1 MVKLHEKGTHCW
13 EENTSVNIC
22 KKKII
27 LKSREKKKEKSKHKS
42 RPPEQKPIYSR
53 FSIPRRINNWHVG
66 ASEAA
71 TKQMDRYGYSPS
83 YIY

>member
-27 LKSREKKKEKSKHKS
+27 LKSREKKKKKKVNTKVGL
-42 RPPEQKPIYSR
+42 QNKNL
-53 FSIPRRINNWHVG
+53 SILGFLFPGGLIID
-66 ASEAA
+66 
-71 TKQMDRYGYSPS
+71 M
-83 YIY
+83 